1 MNPRLAF
8 GLAWRRHRWPVLLV
22 LTALVGLAALASGG
36 LTRPTAE
43 IVAASDDGSRRSE
56 THYLAFRAVLIPR
69 SELEARQHAIID
81 LALEHGLV
89 PGRID
94 FGSER
99 DEAGGFDRATLAMP
113 VHGDYADFQKFLA
126 AALAREPALA
136 VAELALQRSANGNDI
151 AAQLRLVFHVKSAE
165 KVRS

>member
-8 GLAWRRHRWPVLLV
+8 GLAWRRHPWPVLLV
-22 LTALVGLAALASGG
+22 LTALVGLPALTLGG
-36 LTRPTAE
+36 LKRPTAE
-43 IVAASDDGSRRSE
+43 IVAASDDGGRRSE
-56 THYLAFRAVLIPR
+56 THYLAFRAILIPR
-69 SELEARQHAIID
+69 SELEARQHAVID

-113 VHGDYADFQKFLA
+113 VHGDYADLQKFLA

-136 VAELALQRSANGNDI
+136 VAELGLQRDASGNGVQ
-151 AAQLRLVFHVKSAE
+151 AQLRLVFHLQPAE
-165 KVRS
+165 EVRS